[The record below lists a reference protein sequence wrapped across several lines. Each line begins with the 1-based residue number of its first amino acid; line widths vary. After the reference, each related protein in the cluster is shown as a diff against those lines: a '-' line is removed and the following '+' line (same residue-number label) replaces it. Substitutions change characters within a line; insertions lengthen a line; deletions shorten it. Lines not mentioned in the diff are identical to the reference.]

1 MDLIGTRLD
10 IAQKLK
16 EYVEAKRNK
25 NGTAVSAAFIKDGEL
40 VSAFACGTQDGN
52 SENPATTDD
61 LFAIGSVSKV
71 YCTLAIMKLVEM
83 GKVTL
88 DTSVVEYLPR
98 FTMKDERYKQI
109 TLRMLLNHSSGMPGT
124 NLKYCFQT
132 KWITGNIYND
142 FYSHFANTRLINNPG
157 NTSVYS
163 NDGYM
168 LLEMVIV
175 EVTGMSYIKFVQDY
189 ITMPAG
195 ALSTCS
201 FGNILENCVCIKEKG
216 KVQEYLMNL
225 AAGGILTN
233 LSDCAKIGYLFID
246 SKSILMNGSLDETT
260 LSKGKSFIPGVAENF
275 GLGWHSK
282 NFAFGAY
289 DFGEYS
295 VMAGGG
301 TLSFGAALI
310 VSKKYNFAAAVS
322 LTHDNRVDFTILCE
336 LCSIFLDEYG
346 IETRKKHKESAAKN
360 NKVIIPEEM
369 VTKYSGMYYSCMRSF
384 RVNFTDDLLTIQFR
398 KPIDWENWGNIVT
411 DAVFNGQFFVSG
423 DRKFSFTE
431 YGDNI
436 YLIEEDTLFWGR
448 TPMGQKCTFFPPIN
462 AAWKERV
469 GKKYIVCDA
478 HPSDYIL
485 NAGGFHITVT
495 ESENENGLLLFDYKG
510 PFIRHLLPVVTAGDN
525 ETEMVINAPLQGSR
539 ENFAPYIYEIDGI
552 EYLYAFGYNLIDTA
566 YLKPL
571 QTGRIISQNGR
582 QNKVFSITA
591 GSKIKVDMPNDVRVI
606 IFDSDLKQIY
616 DSASG
621 QEINE
626 TRDGYILFTNEN
638 SMDFS
643 VEVVQN
649 SAFTSKYDY
658 AEKQI

>member
-1 MDLIGTRLD
+1 
-10 IAQKLK
+10 
-16 EYVEAKRNK
+16 
-25 NGTAVSAAFIKDGEL
+25 
-40 VSAFACGTQDGN
+40 
-52 SENPATTDD
+52 
-61 LFAIGSVSKV
+61 
-71 YCTLAIMKLVEM
+71 
-83 GKVTL
+83 
-88 DTSVVEYLPR
+88 
-98 FTMKDERYKQI
+98 
-109 TLRMLLNHSSGMPGT
+109 MLLNHSSGMPGT

-132 KWITGNIYND
+132 KWITGNIYSD
-142 FYSHFANTRLINNPG
+142 FYSHFANTKLINNPG

-201 FGNILENCVCIKEKG
+201 FGNIVENRVCIKEKG
-216 KVQEYLMNL
+216 KVQEYLMTT

-246 SKSILMNGSLDETT
+246 SKGILPNESLEETMR
-260 LSKGKSFIPGVAENF
+260 SKGKSFIPGVAENL

-289 DFGEYS
+289 DFGEYA

-301 TLSFGAALI
+301 TTSFGAALI

-322 LTHDNRVDFTILCE
+322 LTHDNRIDFTILCE

-346 IETRKKHKESAAKN
+346 IETRKKRKESAHN
-360 NKVIIPEEM
+360 DKVIIPEEI

-384 RVNFTDDLLTIQFR
+384 RVSFANDLLTIQFR
-398 KPIDWENWGNIVT
+398 KPMDWGNWGNIVT
-411 DAVFNGQFFVSG
+411 DAFFNGQCFVSG
-423 DRKFSFTE
+423 DRKFSFME

-436 YLIEEDTLFWGR
+436 YLIEENTSFWGR
-448 TPMGQKCTFFPPIN
+448 NPMGQKCMSFPPIN
-462 AAWKERV
+462 ASWKERI

-485 NAGGFHITVT
+485 NAGGFNMTVT
-495 ESENENGLLLFDYKG
+495 ESENGLLLFDYRG
-510 PFIRHLLPVVTAGDN
+510 PFIRHLLPVVTAGDK
-525 ETEMVINAPLQGSR
+525 ETDMVINAPLQGSR
-539 ENFAPYIYEIDGI
+539 ENFAPFIYDKNGI

-571 QTGRIISQNGR
+571 KTGQVISQNGR
-582 QNKVFSITA
+582 HNKAFSITA
-591 GSKIKVDMPNDVRVI
+591 GSKIKIDIPNDVRVI
-606 IFDSDLKQIY
+606 IFDSDLKQKY
-616 DSASG
+616 DSVSG

-626 TRDGYILFTNEN
+626 TCDGYILFTNEG
-638 SMDFS
+638 SMNIS
-643 VEVVQN
+643 IEV
-649 SAFTSKYDY
+649 F
-658 AEKQI
+658 